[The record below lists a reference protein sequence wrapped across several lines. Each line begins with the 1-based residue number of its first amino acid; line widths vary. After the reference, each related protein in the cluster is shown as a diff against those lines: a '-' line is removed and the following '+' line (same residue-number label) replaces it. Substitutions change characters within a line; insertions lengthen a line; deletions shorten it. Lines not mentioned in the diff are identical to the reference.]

1 MLPPLAARRIACL
14 FPVLLLIGLPLTAQ
28 TPSSAPAPAAV
39 PVSNEPHH
47 HLVLENSY
55 IRAYYVD
62 VAPHESTLQHR
73 HDLPYFGVLLSGGGG
88 PAAPAAGAAT
98 PQSSQAPRAIYSPGG
113 VSHTVRNPSDVP
125 FRNVTV
131 ELLRPQGRVRNRC
144 TEIVQGQPLEQCDM
158 SSADEVRDPSHHAV
172 FETDEILVEYWT
184 IEANST
190 AHPLKGGRD
199 VLLVDLEGASVI
211 AAGGIDSRNAA
222 PGGVLWLPAGSKP
235 IFKSPPDRGGRF
247 FAISFKDTAAPSSG
261 LK

>member
-1 MLPPLAARRIACL
+1 MLRPLAARRISCL
-14 FPVLLLIGLPLTAQ
+14 LPVLLLLGLPLAAQ
-28 TPSSAPAPAAV
+28 TPSPEPAAV

-55 IRAYYVD
+55 IRAYYVN

-73 HDLPYFGVLLSGGGG
+73 HDLPYFGVLVSGGGS
-88 PAAPAAGAAT
+88 PAAPAVGAAT

-113 VSHTVRNPSDVP
+113 VSHTVRNPADVP

-144 TEIVQGQPLEQCDM
+144 TEIVQGQPLEQCDLPP
-158 SSADEVRDPSHHAV
+158 AGEVRNPSHYAV

-190 AHPLKGGRD
+190 AQPLDGGRD
-199 VLLVDLEGASVI
+199 VLLVDLDGPSVT

-235 IFKSPPDRGGRF
+235 VFKSPPDRGGRF
-247 FAISFKDTAAPSSG
+247 FAISFKDKPTSSSSQ
-261 LK
+261 K